1 MTDLI
6 IKYDHGQMLIHLEEF
21 LSCRKIAKVRKL
33 LKLIERS
40 ETPELTEQIQSHIEK
55 KLKGL
60 EDIAKTWATIHVR
73 CKEEVKQTEQE
84 LNRWVQLRSG
94 YKKSSDGYKHY
105 NENVKKSREELKK
118 VKEKCETAKKNLMIQ
133 CVIVYFLKSCFQK
146 YSVRW

>member
-40 ETPELTEQIQSHIEK
+40 ETPELTEQIQSHIEQ
-55 KLKGL
+55 KLIGL
-60 EDIAKTWATIHVR
+60 DSIAKTWATIHVR
-73 CKEEVKQTEQE
+73 CKEEEVKQTEHE

-94 YKKSSDGYKHY
+94 YKKNSDGYKHY
-105 NENVKKSREELKK
+105 HENVKNSREELKK
-118 VKEKCETAKKNLMIQ
+118 VKERMRNSKKELDDTMRDRTFFEKLLSE
-133 CVIVYFLKSCFQK
+133 VFS
-146 YSVRW
+146 

>member
-40 ETPELTEQIQSHIEK
+40 ETPELTEQIQSHIEQ

-60 EDIAKTWATIHVR
+60 DDTMRDRTFFEKLLS
-73 CKEEVKQTEQE
+73 EVF
-84 LNRWVQLRSG
+84 S
-94 YKKSSDGYKHY
+94 
-105 NENVKKSREELKK
+105 
-118 VKEKCETAKKNLMIQ
+118 
-133 CVIVYFLKSCFQK
+133 
-146 YSVRW
+146 

>member
-105 NENVKKSREELKK
+105 NENVKKKSREELKK
-118 VKEKCETAKKNLMIQ
+118 VKEKMRNSKKEFDDTMRDRIFFEKLLSE
-133 CVIVYFLKSCFQK
+133 VFS
-146 YSVRW
+146 

>member
-40 ETPELTEQIQSHIEK
+40 ETPELTEQIQSHIEQ
-55 KLKGL
+55 KLIGL
-60 EDIAKTWATIHVR
+60 DRIAKTWATIHVR
-73 CKEEVKQTEQE
+73 CKEEVKQTEYE

-94 YKKSSDGYKHY
+94 YKKNSEGYEHY
-105 NENVKKSREELKK
+105 HENVKNSREELKK
-118 VKEKCETAKKNLMIQ
+118 VKERMRNSKKEFNDTMRDRTFFEKLLSE
-133 CVIVYFLKSCFQK
+133 VFS
-146 YSVRW
+146 

>member
-40 ETPELTEQIQSHIEK
+40 ETPELTEQIQSHIEQ

-60 EDIAKTWATIHVR
+60 DDIAKTWATIHVR
-73 CKEEVKQTEQE
+73 CKEEVKQIEHE
-84 LNRWVQLRSG
+84 LNRWVQLRSS
-94 YKKSSDGYKHY
+94 YKKNSEGYKHY
-105 NENVKKSREELKK
+105 HENVKNSREELKK
-118 VKEKCETAKKNLMIQ
+118 AKEKMRNSKKELDDTMRDRTFFEKLLSE
-133 CVIVYFLKSCFQK
+133 VFS
-146 YSVRW
+146 